1 MSVADARRLLAATLL
16 ATMLTGCS
24 VLDNATAPPPR
35 TLQLIPSGD
44 VELAAHGDHGVL
56 LIEAPDARAG
66 YRSTAIAYRRDP
78 LALDYFATAQWAAP
92 PAQLLTDATTD
103 AFAGAGLFDAVI
115 TPAAAVPADYRLH
128 LELLYLEQDYRR
140 GGGGVARIAVR
151 ARLIRTADNHV
162 AGTRLLSATQK
173 AEAPGPSAA
182 ASAASGAASRL
193 LADLVRFVAELLPA
207 DRDGDETS

>member
-1 MSVADARRLLAATLL
+1 MDVSGACRLAVATLL
-16 ATMLTGCS
+16 VTILAGCS

-56 LIEAPDARAG
+56 LVEAPEARAG
-66 YRSTAIAYRRDP
+66 YRSAAIAYRREP
-78 LALDYFATAQWAAP
+78 LTLDYFATAQWAAP
-92 PAQLLTDATTD
+92 PAQLLTDAATD
-103 AFAGAGLFDAVI
+103 AFAGAGLFDAVV

-140 GGGGVARIAVR
+140 GDGGVARIAVR

-162 AGTRLLSATQK
+162 AGTRLLAATQR
-173 AEAPGPSAA
+173 AEVPGPSAA
-182 ASAASGAASRL
+182 ANAASGAARRL

-207 DRDGDETS
+207 DRDGDGTS